1 MPTLL
6 PYVLYLIA
14 LAICGTAI
22 WKGDAALRWSAGAF
36 IVGWML
42 TPAVSNLGRGGW
54 DMPVAVIDTNVALLV
69 VWVSLRW
76 RRLWSAVLAALMLLL
91 VLARVIALLD
101 PNVHRYGFLAAN
113 NVIVLCQMVVL
124 VVAIW
129 VTLRRRRTAWGQAD
143 EEAWS

>member
-1 MPTLL
+1 MPLLL
-6 PYVLYLIA
+6 PYVLYLVA
-14 LAICGTAI
+14 LVICGTAI
-22 WKGDAALRWSAGAF
+22 WKGDQPLRWSAGAF

-42 TPAVSNLGRGGW
+42 TPAVSNLSRGDW
-54 DMPVAVIDTNVALLV
+54 DMPVAIIDTNVALLV

-124 VVAIW
+124 VVALW
-129 VTLRRRRTAWGQAD
+129 VTLRARGRAN

>member
-1 MPTLL
+1 M
-6 PYVLYLIA
+6 PYVLYLVA

-22 WKGDAALRWSAGAF
+22 WKGDPPLRWSAAAF
-36 IVGWML
+36 IIGWML
-42 TPAVSNLGRGGW
+42 TPAVSNLSRGDW
-54 DMPVAVIDTNVALLV
+54 DMPVAVIDTNVTLLV
-69 VWVSLRW
+69 IWVSLRW

-91 VLARVIALLD
+91 VLARVVALLD
-101 PNVHRYGFLAAN
+101 PDVHRYGFLAAN

-129 VTLRRRRTAWGQAD
+129 VTLRGRQKAQGRAN